1 MAEVDPT
8 MGDSKES
15 KSRLEDIKYYTS
27 LFLGTLC
34 IVCVFGFLFLVPFV
48 LDPAISTLM
57 HEFKENPVHCRLTN
71 YSLRYG
77 KTNCSW
83 ASCREGCTA
92 QIYKCHQIRVTYTP
106 DLAFENDT
114 SVSAIREGDWANL
127 RRTEKPVDPENGQ
140 PLTDPETGE
149 EIEYVVDDTPLLIN
163 IKGCGYPP
171 ETNCD
176 TYAESYTNHSIS
188 LTTFPCHYSK
198 MNPWIVLSH
207 YDRNE
212 TISSILFS
220 ILIPNVLFVLSLVVL
235 VYWYCPYCQARCRKY
250 EEQTDLREHDDD
262 SEIDDFNGEND
273 N

>member
-48 LDPAISTLM
+48 LDPAISTMM
-57 HEFKENPVHCRLTN
+57 HEFIENPVHCKLTN

-92 QIYKCHQIRVTYTP
+92 QIYKCHQIRVSYTP
-106 DLAFENDT
+106 SLAFQNDT
-114 SVSAIREGDWANL
+114 SESSIAVEDWANL
-127 RRTEKPVDPENGQ
+127 KRTEKLV
-140 PLTDPETGE
+140 GE
-149 EIEYVVDDTPLLIN
+149 DGEPMMKADGVTPFVEIVEDTPLLIN

-176 TYAESYTNHSIS
+176 TYAERYVNHSIEA
-188 LTTFPCHYSK
+188 TTFPCYYSR

-207 YDRNE
+207 YDKDE
-212 TISSILFS
+212 TVSSILFS

-262 SEIDDFNGEND
+262 SDIDDFNADRD

>member
-15 KSRLEDIKYYTS
+15 KSRLDDIKYYTS

-48 LDPAISTLM
+48 LDPAISTMM
-57 HEFKENPVHCRLTN
+57 HEFVEDPVHCRLTN

-92 QIYKCHQIRVTYTP
+92 QIYKCHQIRVQYTP
-106 DLAFENDT
+106 REPFKNDT
-114 SVSAIREGDWANL
+114 HVDTIPQSQWANL
-127 RRTEKPVDPENGQ
+127 KRTEKPVDPDTNK
-140 PLTDPETGE
+140 PTGE
-149 EIEYVVDDTPLLIN
+149 QYVVDDTPLLIN

-176 TYAESYTNHSIS
+176 TYAETYDNTSETG
-188 LTTFPCHYSK
+188 LTFPCYYSK

-207 YDRNE
+207 YDKNE
-212 TISSILFS
+212 TVSSILFS

-262 SEIDDFNGEND
+262 SEIEDFNGDHD